1 MDQSH
6 AKVTNDFAHHPA
18 TDITAELHNAT
29 RANFA
34 NLAHWII
41 DNVPPSAAR
50 KVSLERLREAMMWS
64 NGAIACDSDS
74 SSLVELEQ
82 PQ

>member
-6 AKVTNDFAHHPA
+6 ERVTNDFGYHPA
-18 TDITAELHNAT
+18 TDITAEIHNAA

-34 NLAHWII
+34 NLAHWVI
-41 DNVPPSAAR
+41 DNVPPGDNR
-50 KVSLERLREAMMWS
+50 RICIERLGEALMWANRGVAADS
-64 NGAIACDSDS
+64 NS
-74 SSLVELEQ
+74 SALVDLEG